1 MSKQTFSSV
10 FFLGIGGIGMSSLA
24 RWYKAQGLQV
34 SGYDKTETPLT
45 RALAEEGIPI
55 SYNWEVPSGLE
66 QVDQIVFTPAVPKDH
81 PVFELA
87 RQKNIP
93 LLKRAAVL
101 GQISRLMP
109 ALAVAGTHGK
119 TSVTAVLSVLLQESG
134 LSPLAFIGGVVKRY
148 QSNFLNGTGRWMI
161 AEADEFDRSF
171 LQLSPQSALITA
183 IDPDHLDVYGNAEAF
198 TEGFRDFTKTLSS
211 DGYLVLDEH
220 LRSFGDSLS
229 HNKIIYYGI
238 GAQADVQITEE
249 KHEGLVST
257 FTYTWGD
264 YVIPNL
270 RLSVPGHH
278 NVCNAAGAITLALI
292 AGVRPEQISPALSCF
307 TGVARRM
314 DIRVQANNVVY
325 IDDYAHHPEEIRA
338 VLTAVRELFPG
349 VYLRVAFQP
358 HLYTRTRDFASGFGQ
373 ALEMADEVL
382 IADIYPARESSIEG
396 VTSHLIA
403 DHMKTVPVRVCAK
416 EQVPQLLMQELPSPS
431 VVMTLGAGD
440 IDRCVSEVE
449 RLIQKVA

>member
-1 MSKQTFSSV
+1 
-10 FFLGIGGIGMSSLA
+10 
-24 RWYKAQGLQV
+24 
-34 SGYDKTETPLT
+34 
-45 RALAEEGIPI
+45 
-55 SYNWEVPSGLE
+55 
-66 QVDQIVFTPAVPKDH
+66 
-81 PVFELA
+81 
-87 RQKNIP
+87 
-93 LLKRAAVL
+93 
-101 GQISRLMP
+101 
-109 ALAVAGTHGK
+109 
-119 TSVTAVLSVLLQESG
+119 
-134 LSPLAFIGGVVKRY
+134 
-148 QSNFLNGTGRWMI
+148 
-161 AEADEFDRSF
+161 
-171 LQLSPQSALITA
+171 
-183 IDPDHLDVYGNAEAF
+183 
-198 TEGFRDFTKTLSS
+198 
-211 DGYLVLDEH
+211 
-220 LRSFGDSLS
+220 
-229 HNKIIYYGI
+229 
-238 GAQADVQITEE
+238 
-249 KHEGLVST
+249 
-257 FTYTWGD
+257 
-264 YVIPNL
+264 
-270 RLSVPGHH
+270 
-278 NVCNAAGAITLALI
+278 
-292 AGVRPEQISPALSCF
+292 
-307 TGVARRM
+307 M